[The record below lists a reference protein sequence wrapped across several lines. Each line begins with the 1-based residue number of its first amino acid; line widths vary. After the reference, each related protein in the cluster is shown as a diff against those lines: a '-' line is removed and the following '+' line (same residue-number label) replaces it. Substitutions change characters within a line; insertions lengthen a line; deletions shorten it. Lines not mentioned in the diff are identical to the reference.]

1 MMRKTAFGNAKGRL
15 LYFGLYSTV
24 IQQVIYFNATTFGRG
39 WGRCQKSRVTSFRR
53 DLQSA
58 GSYYKDL

>member
-24 IQQVIYFNATTFGRG
+24 IQQAIHFNATPFGKG
-39 WGRCQKSRVTSFRR
+39 WIGC
-53 DLQSA
+53 
-58 GSYYKDL
+58 